1 MFKCLI
7 IYEIIWKLAKMLN
20 KILLIFLMAFSVTIS
35 VTSHMCKGEN
45 TIWGPFFVS
54 LGGWFVFLLVFHAIT
69 EKLKKKKDFTYNSSF
84 VWFQVFGICHW
95 ILLLRGMYTSNT
107 GSKSE
112 LSVTSNR
119 FPNEQFSRGREKGPW
134 TAIVCT

>member
-1 MFKCLI
+1 
-7 IYEIIWKLAKMLN
+7 MLN

-69 EKLKKKKDFTYNSSF
+69 EKLKKKK
-84 VWFQVFGICHW
+84 
-95 ILLLRGMYTSNT
+95 ILLTTHHLCDFKCLGF
-107 GSKSE
+107 
-112 LSVTSNR
+112 VTES
-119 FPNEQFSRGREKGPW
+119 
-134 TAIVCT
+134 CC